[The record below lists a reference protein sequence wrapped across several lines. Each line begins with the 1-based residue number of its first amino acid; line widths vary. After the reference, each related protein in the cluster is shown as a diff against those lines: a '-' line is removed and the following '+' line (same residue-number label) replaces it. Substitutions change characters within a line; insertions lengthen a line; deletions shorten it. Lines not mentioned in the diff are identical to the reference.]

1 MKEIVE
7 LTKDLIR
14 FKSTQSRPEEIDKCV
29 VHIENFLKQHQ
40 ISYERLEQGNTPS
53 ILVMPE
59 NGYVSLL
66 LMSHID
72 VVDGPDS
79 VFEPCIEN
87 GKLFGRGSI
96 DDKYGAALSLVMLKN
111 QILELKKE
119 GRRQHDLKLGV
130 LITGDE
136 EIGGH
141 TGAEPALSKINPDF
155 CIALDGGRVD
165 KIVVKEKGLFTL
177 KLTTKGQAVHGSRP
191 WLGENA
197 ILNLI
202 DDFDKLKPFFEKE
215 SSDHWHK
222 TISFNIIR
230 AGNAFNQVPD
240 TAEAVFDIRFTE
252 DDDLDALY
260 MSMKNAV
267 GGDLQIIRKEPM
279 FFSGQSPY
287 LKMLLEASP
296 NSRFGFAHGAS
307 DARFLP
313 DRGIPGVV
321 WGADGDNSAH
331 STDEHIN
338 IPSIR
343 DLYERISAFLTLIKK
358 NIMQDSGFNSNGR
371 VPGD

>member
-40 ISYERLEQGNTPS
+40 ITYERVEQENAPS

-59 NGYVSLL
+59 NGHAALL

-79 VFEPCIEN
+79 VFEPYVEN

-111 QILELKKE
+111 QICQLKKE
-119 GRRQHDLKLGV
+119 GRSQHDLKLGV

-141 TGAEPALSKINPDF
+141 NGAEPALNKIKSDF

-177 KLTTKGQAVHGSRP
+177 KLITTGQAVHGSRP
-191 WLGENA
+191 WLGKNA

-202 DDFDKLKPFFEKE
+202 DDFEKLKSFFEKE

-240 TAEAVFDIRFTE
+240 TAEGIFDIRFTE
-252 DDDLDALY
+252 DDDLDVLY
-260 MSMKNAV
+260 LSMKNAV
-267 GGDLQIIRKEPM
+267 SGDLQIVRKEPM
-279 FFSGQSPY
+279 FFSGRSPY

-296 NSRFGFAHGAS
+296 NSCFGFAHGAS
-307 DARFLP
+307 DARFLS
-313 DRGIPGVV
+313 DQGIPGVV
-321 WGADGDNSAH
+321 WGADGDSSAH
-331 STDEHIN
+331 SADEHIN
-338 IPSIR
+338 ISSIR
-343 DLYERISAFLTLIKK
+343 DLYDRIGAFLTLIQKK
-358 NIMQDSGFNSNGR
+358 RNA
-371 VPGD
+371 